1 MPDYAPTWK
10 WDDHGD
16 VIEGKFTGLRWT
28 KSKFDDGHVAV
39 MVLATGNGEYSLFMP
54 NGLMRRMSDEAP
66 KYGDSIRI
74 ERGGLVD
81 FQTKSGESRQYR
93 AWDVGVVRKEGEYA
107 DLSGPGLPEAT
118 EQEAA
123 ADDDIPF

>member
-10 WDDHGD
+10 WDDQGN

-39 MVLATGNGEYSLFMP
+39 ISLLTQNGEYSLFMP
-54 NGLMRRMSDEAP
+54 GGLHRRMSDEAP
-66 KYGDSIRI
+66 KYGDAVRI
-74 ERGGLVD
+74 ERGDLVPFGD
-81 FQTKSGESRQYR
+81 QGRQYR
-93 AWDVGVVRKEGEYA
+93 AWDISVTRKEGEYA

-118 EQEAA
+118 EQESAA